1 MFWGGLGCFHGPQN
15 SRAVHDIANPI
26 DPIDRSIRIL
36 NQVVA
41 MERDEAAVYKTCNR
55 TKPNRT
61 YGNYRT
67 YPAEPTEIIE
77 HPDRTYGN
85 YDLSI
90 SGINCITCQ
99 NDQNFEDQAPIS
111 LFTKDFM

>member
-1 MFWGGLGCFHGPQN
+1 MYIVSLVLTSAIIKVCIVLL
-15 SRAVHDIANPI
+15 STCKYTIKIKR
-26 DPIDRSIRIL
+26 L
-36 NQVVA
+36 
-41 MERDEAAVYKTCNR
+41 MAVYKTCNR

-90 SGINCITCQ
+90 PGINCITCQ
-99 NDQNFEDQAPIS
+99 NGQNFEDQAPIS

>member
-1 MFWGGLGCFHGPQN
+1 MVCFLVEN
-15 SRAVHDIANPI
+15 
-26 DPIDRSIRIL
+26 
-36 NQVVA
+36 
-41 MERDEAAVYKTCNR
+41 EAETAVYKTCNR

-90 SGINCITCQ
+90 PGIHCITCQ
-99 NDQNFEDQAPIS
+99 NDQNFEVQALIS

>member
-1 MFWGGLGCFHGPQN
+1 MRLY
-15 SRAVHDIANPI
+15 S
-26 DPIDRSIRIL
+26 S
-36 NQVVA
+36 VA
-41 MERDEAAVYKTCNR
+41 YFYSFISCLTNVPHSFQAVYKTCNR

-90 SGINCITCQ
+90 PGINCITCQ

>member
-1 MFWGGLGCFHGPQN
+1 MFEDTFKHSDINFRHKIRFCSLKEFCKIDKKNTGNQLK
-15 SRAVHDIANPI
+15 AV
-26 DPIDRSIRIL
+26 
-36 NQVVA
+36 
-41 MERDEAAVYKTCNR
+41 AVYKTCNR

-67 YPAEPTEIIE
+67 YPVEPTEIIE

-99 NDQNFEDQAPIS
+99 NENFEDQAPIS